1 MPRNEKI
8 CFCPTHF
15 LLREIS
21 ICAGAVCRYV
31 GGMTWPELLL
41 LGVVLGVAVIFVW
54 RSSGAKKSD
63 GGCECCGCSH
73 EHKVKPGDVAGK
85 NH

>member
-1 MPRNEKI
+1 MGKL
-8 CFCPTHF
+8 F
-15 LLREIS
+15 LQLAGKLSENS
-21 ICAGAVCRYV
+21 ICTRAVCRYV

-41 LGVVLGVAVIFVW
+41 LGAVLGVAVVFVW

-73 EHKVKPGDVAGK
+73 GHEGEHGSSPAKK
-85 NH
+85 